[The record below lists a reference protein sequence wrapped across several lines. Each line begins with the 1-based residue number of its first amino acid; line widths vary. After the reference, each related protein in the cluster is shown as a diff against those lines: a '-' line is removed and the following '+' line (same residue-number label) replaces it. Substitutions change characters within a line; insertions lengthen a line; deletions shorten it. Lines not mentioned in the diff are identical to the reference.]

1 MQTNTADQSA
11 NKPAGTRKSAWLL
24 DHAKDVYTQT
34 GEDGILE
41 QILSMLPDTDQWCVE
56 FGAWDGKHLC
66 NSRNLILNKGYS
78 AVMIEGSEAKSK
90 ELTQTYKDYPGVI
103 PMNAFVG
110 YTKDD
115 NLDTLLA
122 KTDIPQNFDFLSI
135 DVDGNDYHIWKAMSK
150 YQPKIVCIEY
160 NPTMATGVHFVQE
173 AGPTVMHG
181 SSPSAINALGI
192 DKGYSLVCVT
202 DLNLIFVKNEYAE
215 LFEIADNS
223 LEALRP
229 NEDFV
234 THMFCG
240 YDGRILLQ
248 GSKRM
253 PWHGIDIKPPM
264 MEQIPESLQTFPDD
278 YSFMQKLRFG
288 IFKTIRKISGFN

>member
-1 MQTNTADQSA
+1 MDQTLDQGTVR
-11 NKPAGTRKSAWLL
+11 KPAWLL
-24 DHAKDVYTQT
+24 DYSNDIYTQT
-34 GEDGILE
+34 GEDGILAKVLE
-41 QILSMLPDTDQWCVE
+41 TLPETDQWCVE
-56 FGAWDGKHLC
+56 FGAWDGVHLC
-66 NSRNLILNKGYS
+66 NSRNLILNKGYN
-78 AVMIEGSEAKSK
+78 AVMIEGSSAKAK
-90 ELTQTYKDYPGVI
+90 ELANTYKDYPGVV

-122 KTDIPQNFDFLSI
+122 QTDIPINFDFLSI

-150 YQPKIVCIEY
+150 YQPKVVCIEY

-173 AGPTVMHG
+173 PGPTIMHG
-181 SSPSAINALGI
+181 SSPSAILELGKE
-192 DKGYSLVCVT
+192 KGYSLVCVT
-202 DLNLIFVKNEYAE
+202 DLNLIFVRDEYFS
-215 LFEIADNS
+215 LFEISDNS

-234 THMFCG
+234 THLFCG
-240 YDGRILLQ
+240 YDGRIFLE

-264 MEQIPESLQTFPDD
+264 MDDKLMEQLPESLQQFPDN
-278 YSFMQKLRFG
+278 YTFGQKVRFW